1 MTTAVTAPATI
12 LAFSLLVVER
22 IGCAGYLMLNSDP
35 IRGQ

>member
-12 LAFSLLVVER
+12 LAFSLLVVGR